1 MSEMTSLRR
10 KWLLGSMLWA
20 LSGCGSCSYHAEWHA
35 GKGSSSGQ
43 TSGSEAPRPPSHQHH
58 HGVHVS
64 VTPHGDGGG
73 GGAQPAPQGPTGQS
87 SAVAP
92 ISVKPTAAPT
102 GSSSA
107 AAPISVKPTAA
118 PTGSSS
124 AAAPISV
131 KPTAAPTGSSS
142 AAAPITTPPSEVP
155 SHARDPKPLDL
166 GSPNARP
173 DGKPICSPFTLTARI
188 GDVLRL
194 RVLNIPPSAE
204 ARLDGRPLT
213 MSSRSGQVW
222 AVSIPADAKT
232 GELTLVDG
240 STVYPCGR
248 ISTNTK

>member
-35 GKGSSSGQ
+35 GKGSTSGQ

-58 HGVHVS
+58 HGVQVS
-64 VTPHGDGGG
+64 VTPHGGG
-73 GGAQPAPQGPTGQS
+73 GGAPPAPQGPTGQS

-92 ISVKPTAAPT
+92 ITVKPTTAPT

-107 AAPISVKPTAA
+107 AAPITVKPT
-118 PTGSSS
+118 T
-124 AAAPISV
+124 
-131 KPTAAPTGSSS
+131 APTGSSS
-142 AAAPITTPPSEVP
+142 AAAPITTPPVEVP
-155 SHARDPKPLDL
+155 THARDPKPIDP
-166 GSPNARP
+166 GSPTARP
-173 DGKPICSPFTLTARI
+173 DQKPICSPFTLTARI

-194 RVLNIPPSAE
+194 RVLNIPASAE
-204 ARLDGRPLT
+204 ARLDGRPLP

-248 ISTNTK
+248 ISTNSK